1 MKKKTRELQRLSNN
15 ELESK
20 LAELKKELMKL
31 NAQLATG
38 TIPKNPGM
46 IKQTKKEIARIIML
60 IEKSKEVGQQE

>member
-46 IKQTKKEIARIIML
+46 IKQIKKEIARIIML